1 MDSTDCKGRDANVST
16 VIGPCHSCDT
26 HQQNGGDRM
35 HRQPA
40 LAAVLVAKLIIAY
53 AIARVEISAYGAGT

>member
-1 MDSTDCKGRDANVST
+1 
-16 VIGPCHSCDT
+16 
-26 HQQNGGDRM
+26 M

-53 AIARVEISAYGAGT
+53 AIARVEISAYGAGTWGRTRGMQDADADVAVGIDVGMPWYDLGTTVW